1 MIPMKNLVF
10 VMLLMVACG
19 TAMAQV
25 TPPPLINY
33 QGVLRDKTTG
43 LPLTSTV
50 DLVFT
55 FYPDPSSTGTD
66 ILSDT
71 HTGVVVSG
79 GLFSV
84 QLGAGVVADG
94 NGAGTYASL
103 SDLFRDFSAVW
114 MQIQVATE
122 TLSPRVRLVGAAY
135 AMNATHLEGKRA
147 AEFIDTSGSQQTK
160 TGGLRVGTLSAT
172 GLDVLGYIHDYGD
185 LAVQNSLLV
194 NGPIT
199 ATGGIV
205 LPSGSA
211 LQFSDGAAV
220 PPGRT
225 PQQIA
230 TLHWYAAAD
239 QTTFPVGSSPY
250 GVAFDG
256 SNIWV
261 THSIGGIVT
270 KLRASDGVT
279 LGNFA
284 AGASPFGV
292 AFDGSNIWVA
302 NYSTNIVTKLRA
314 SDGATLG
321 AFPVGTGPYSVAFDG
336 SSIWVPNFLSNNVT
350 RLRAS
355 DGVNLGTFAV
365 GTSPVGVAFDGS
377 NIWVSSFQD
386 NRVTKLRASDGANL
400 GSFAVGAS
408 PEGVAFDG
416 SSIWVS
422 NFQDNSVTK
431 LRASDGAN
439 LGTFPV
445 GSNPFGVAFDGSG
458 VWVVN
463 LSSNNVTK
471 LRASDGANLGTFP
484 VGSNPFGVAFD
495 GTSIWVVNQGS
506 NTVSR
511 L

>member
-270 KLRASDGVT
+270 KLRASDG
-279 LGNFA
+279 
-284 AGASPFGV
+284 
-292 AFDGSNIWVA
+292 
-302 NYSTNIVTKLRA
+302 
-314 SDGATLG
+314 ATLG

-445 GSNPFGVAFDGSG
+445 GSNPAAVAFYGSG